1 MSVWNAALNEETSLN
16 KKLASSFAQASMEC
30 CFACVFNFLLYPMK
44 TTCFYVLC
52 KWFFHVVWQFIF
64 ASFFL
69 IKENNPRRGQQL
81 PQTNKAKH
89 GRLTFTWKNIWIQNL
104 SEGVDR
110 FFFFLNRKSDVKRWA
125 SRNGNKLSSS
135 VIKLLFLF
143 PFLFKSSGL
152 GFFLFYFF
160 LEIFR

>member
-1 MSVWNAALNEETSLN
+1 MHLRIPTNSPNHKQDWRMSVWNAALNEETSLN

-110 FFFFLNRKSDVKRWA
+110 FFFFKQEIWCQEVGKQKW
-125 SRNGNKLSSS
+125 KQIVFLSN
-135 VIKLLFLF
+135 
-143 PFLFKSSGL
+143 
-152 GFFLFYFF
+152 
-160 LEIFR
+160 